1 MIRLQTVLVILVIVA
16 VIIWGIRTVASDD
29 VEATPDPSAITLQV
43 TNTPPTTA
51 EPTSTIPAPTNTP
64 RPTREPT
71 SEPTAEPTVEPT
83 EEPETVERPDPP
95 VIGEPGE
102 AVLIER
108 GESGRLEIALT
119 FDAGE
124 GPGYTAEILDMLAD
138 YGIKGTFGVTGEWA
152 EQNPELI
159 QRIVDEGHMIINH
172 TYDHRSFTGVSPG
185 TEPLTAEERQEE
197 VTRTEAIIADISGY
211 ESSPYFR
218 FPYGDYDAASLV
230 ELDEIGFHII
240 AGYTCDTMA
249 WYGYTSDEIVEN
261 CNPESVDGGPG
272 AVILMH
278 VVQDADFAALPGLI
292 DEYAAAGYEFVT
304 FEQIIQP

>member
-1 MIRLQTVLVILVIVA
+1 MIRLQSVLVILVVVA

-29 VEATPDPSAITLQV
+29 VEATPSPSTIALQA
-43 TNTPPTTA
+43 TNTPPPTL
-51 EPTSTIPAPTNTP
+51 EPTSTMPVPTSTLK
-64 RPTREPT
+64 PTR
-71 SEPTAEPTVEPT
+71 EPTAEPTDEPT
-83 EEPETVERPDPP
+83 EEPEPAGRPDPP
-95 VIGEPGE
+95 DVGAPGE

-108 GESGRLEIALT
+108 GDSGRLEIALT

-124 GPGYTAEILDMLAD
+124 GSGYTAEILDMLAD
-138 YGIKGTFGVTGEWA
+138 YGIKGTFGMTGAWA
-152 EQNPELI
+152 EQNTELV
-159 QRIVDEGHMIINH
+159 QRIVGEGHMIINH
-172 TYDHRSFTGVSPG
+172 TYDHRSFTGFSPG

-197 VTRTEAIIADISGY
+197 VTKTEAIIADISGY

-218 FPYGDYDAASLV
+218 FPYGDYDAASLE

-272 AVILMH
+272 AVVLMH
-278 VVQDADFAALPGLI
+278 VVQDADFAALPDLI
-292 DEYAAAGYEFVT
+292 DEYAAAGYDFVT